1 MIESSGQILTGRA
14 AEDLEAVI
22 EVVEGTDGFHRSKY
36 KALMLA
42 DTFPTPDS
50 ETKGTWVVI
59 ADTGEEKRFL
69 GVAGDDTVPH
79 ANIVLDSGNP
89 VIDWYSSHNFK
100 QGDVLTF
107 ERNGV
112 IPVIAEGAIKEG
124 DLLCLGADGTFKT
137 AGNNDT
143 AVGRSYENAE
153 DGDVFRAFITAL

>member
-14 AEDLEAVI
+14 ATDLAAVI
-22 EVVEGTDGFHRSKY
+22 EVVEGADGFHRSRY
-36 KALMLA
+36 KALMLPDELPA
-42 DTFPTPDS
+42 TDS

-59 ADTGEEKRFL
+59 AQTGKEKQFL

-89 VIDWYSSHNFK
+89 VIDWYASHNFK

-112 IPVIAEGAIKEG
+112 IPVIAEGNITEG
-124 DLLCLGADGTFKT
+124 DLLCLGANGTFKT
-137 AGNNDT
+137 AGDNDT
-143 AVGRSYENAE
+143 AVGRAYENAE
-153 DGDVFRAFITAL
+153 AGDVFRAFIQAL

>member
-14 AEDLEAVI
+14 ATDLEAVI

-36 KALMLA
+36 KALMLP
-42 DTFPTPDS
+42 DTMPELDS

-59 ADTGEEKRFL
+59 AQTGKESQFL

-89 VIDWYSSHNFK
+89 VIDWYASHSFK

-112 IPVIAEGAIKEG
+112 IPVIAESAITEG
-124 DLLCLGADGTFKT
+124 DLLCLGANGTFKT
-137 AGNNDT
+137 AGENDT
-143 AVGRSYENAE
+143 AVGRAYENAAA
-153 DGDVFRAFITAL
+153 GDVFRAYITAL